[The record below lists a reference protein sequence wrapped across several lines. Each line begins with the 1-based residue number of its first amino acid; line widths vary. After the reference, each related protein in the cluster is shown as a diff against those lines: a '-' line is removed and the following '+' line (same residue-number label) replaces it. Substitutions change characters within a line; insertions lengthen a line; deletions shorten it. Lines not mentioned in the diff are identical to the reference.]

1 MIAEGMKAP
10 DFSLADADG
19 KVWSLADFVGK
30 KLVLYFYPKDDTP
43 GCTKEACGFRDQYSV
58 FAEKGMAVVGI
69 SPDSAASHARF
80 RGKYSLPFVLL
91 SDPERKVL
99 NSYGAF
105 GEKTMYGRKMMGVIR
120 STFLIDGT
128 GRLVE
133 AWRKVKVPGHVDAV
147 LKAVRALAAT

>member
-128 GRLVE
+128 GKV
-133 AWRKVKVPGHVDAV
+133 VKVYPRVSPEGHAEQI
-147 LKAVRALAAT
+147 LAAF

>member
-19 KVWSLADFVGK
+19 KVWSLADFAGK

-58 FAEKGMAVVGI
+58 FAENGMAVVGV
-69 SPDSAASHARF
+69 SPDSPESHARF

-128 GRLVE
+128 GKV
-133 AWRKVKVPGHVDAV
+133 VKVYPKVSPEGHAEQI
-147 LKAVRALAAT
+147 LATF